1 MENPYQNFLRQLKI
15 TAKIL
20 KLKPQTV
27 KILATPQKVLEFDI
41 PIKMDNGKIKTFKGF
56 RVQHNNFLGP
66 YKGGVRFHPQV
77 SLNEIKGLAAWMM
90 LKCALVDLP
99 FGGSKGGVVVDPKKL
114 SETELE
120 QLSRAYTRK
129 IAPAIGPKI
138 DIPAPDVNTN
148 EQIMTWMLDE
158 YEKQI
163 GEKAP
168 ATFTGKPVNRGGS
181 EGRSIATGV
190 GGVFIL
196 EMLAEKLKLKRKGTT
211 LVIQGFGNVGYH
223 FAHFAQ
229 KSGFRVIAISDSRGA
244 ALKQDSDWQM
254 EEVLKFKKKNGTLVG
269 FPSTKSI
276 SNQKLLLINTDILAP
291 AALEGVITK
300 KNAGKIQ
307 AKVIIEMAN
316 GPVTPEAD
324 QVLQKRKILS
334 VPDILSNS
342 GGVTV
347 SYFEWLQNIKK
358 EKWSREKVIKN
369 LKNKITKAFEE
380 VWQENKKRGANLRTA
395 AYIVAL
401 KKLSSVLCKKK
412 SAVGGS

>member
-20 KLKPQTV
+20 DLKPSIVET
-27 KILATPQKVLEFDI
+27 LATPQKILEFKFRV
-41 PIKMDNGKIKTFKGF
+41 KMDSGKTKTFKGF

-66 YKGGVRFHPQV
+66 YKGGIRFHSKV

-99 FGGSKGGVVVDPKKL
+99 FGGAKGGVIVDPKKL
-114 SETELE
+114 AEKELE
-120 QLSRAYTRK
+120 RLSRAYIKK
-129 IAPAIGPKI
+129 ISPIIGPKK
-138 DIPAPDVNTN
+138 DVPAPDVNTN
-148 EQIMTWMLDE
+148 EKVMAWMLDE

-181 EGRSIATGV
+181 KGRDIATGL

-196 EMLAEKLKLKRKGTT
+196 EMLAEKLKLKRKDTT
-211 LVIQGFGNVGYH
+211 LAIQGFGNVGYH
-223 FAHFAQ
+223 FANFAQ
-229 KSGFRVIAISDSRGA
+229 KSGFKIIAVSDSKGGIVA
-244 ALKQDSDWQM
+244 QNLNIPKIMTW
-254 EEVLKFKKKNGTLVG
+254 KKETGSVVG
-269 FPSTKSI
+269 MPETKTI
-276 SNQKLLLINTDILAP
+276 TNEKLLEIPADVLVP
-291 AALEGVITK
+291 AALGGVITRK
-300 KNAGKIQ
+300 TAERIK

-369 LKNKITKAFEE
+369 LKNKIIKAFEE
-380 VWQENKKRGANLRTA
+380 VWRENKKREVNLRTA

-401 KKLSSVLCKKK
+401 KKLSSVLYKKK